1 MADTYTTNL
10 NLTKPEVGASRDTWG
25 GKVNSDLDSI
35 DAVFN
40 AAGNGTSVGLNIGSG
55 KTLTVGG
62 NIAAGVVI
70 SGSTAS
76 DALRI
81 TQTGAG
87 NALVVEDS
95 ANPDSS
101 PFLIDASGNT
111 VVGYT
116 TTLNSRI
123 NASTITPAVQI
134 SATSFSKASLGQW
147 GYNTTPY
154 HVFSRSASSTIG
166 SYSVL
171 SSGDVIGR
179 IEFTGDD
186 GANFTSAARIASE
199 VDGTPGSNDMP
210 GRLVFS
216 TTADGAS
223 IPTERMRISNT
234 GQVNIGANGSS
245 GTAALLQ
252 LGADNTIIPA
262 AVDTSHHGIGII
274 YDAPV
279 GATTGQRGLSVSF
292 NGGDSASPYT
302 TSGINGIVIDT
313 YAKGTNQTVN
323 SAYGVN
329 IASVTA
335 GGTNNYGIYISGAS
349 GGSGNNYGL
358 YNNGT
363 TYLNAAVT
371 ATKGVTGYPTFHAS
385 ASGSQTVTSATLT
398 KVTFTTEEWD
408 TATDFA
414 SSRFTP
420 SVAGYYQIN
429 AIIRCTVG
437 SGASSSVVQIYKN
450 GSSWAIN
457 TASAPS
463 GTLNSVSV
471 SDLVYCNGTSDYIE
485 IYSSQTGS
493 GTLTI
498 TSGSSFSGCL
508 VRGA

>member
-101 PFLIDASGNT
+101 PVLINT
-111 VVGYT
+111 DGKLISGYT
-116 TTLNSRI
+116 SAVVSGEGDTLNLQAHGTGSSSGLASFRWSNDTNGSQGLRLLKSRG
-123 NASTITPAVQI
+123 A
-134 SATSFSKASLGQW
+134 
-147 GYNTTPY
+147 
-154 HVFSRSASSTIG
+154 TIG
-166 SYSVL
+166 TRGVV
-171 SSGDVIGR
+171 SSGDSTGR
-179 IEFTGDD
+179 ITFYGDD
-186 GANFTSAARIASE
+186 GTNFIATGAVSSE
-199 VDGTPGSNDMP
+199 VDGTPGTNDMP
-210 GRLVFS
+210 GRLVFA

-223 IPTERMRISNT
+223 SLTERMRISST
-234 GQVNIGANGSS
+234 GQVNIGVNGAS
-245 GTAALLQ
+245 GAASLLQ
-252 LGADNTIIPA
+252 LGADSAIIPA
-262 AVDTSHHGIGII
+262 AVSTNHNGIGIL

-302 TSGINGIVIDT
+302 TTGINGIVIDT
-313 YAKGTNQTVN
+313 YEKGTNQTVT
-323 SAYGVN
+323 SAYGIN

-335 GGTNNYGIYISGAS
+335 GSTNNYGLFIADAS

-358 YNNGT
+358 YNNGK

-371 ATKGVTGYPTFHAS
+371 ATKGVTGYPAFHAGS
-385 ASGSQTVTSATLT
+385 AGTQTVTNSVNT
-398 KVTFTTEEWD
+398 KVTLTEDFD
-408 TATDFA
+408 TNADFA

-429 AIIRCTVG
+429 AVCAATAGTALTYVG
-437 SGASSSVVQIYKN
+437 PLIYKN
-450 GSSWAIN
+450 GSVYSYGYFPGY
-457 TASAPS
+457 ASTN
-463 GTLNSVSV
+463 GFGSV
-471 SDLVYCNGTSDYIE
+471 SDIVYCNGTTDYIE
-485 IYSSQTGS
+485 LYIRVAGT
-493 GTLTI
+493 GTLTVGSATI
-498 TSGSSFSGCL
+498 FSGSL
-508 VRGA
+508 IRGA